1 MSSAEETAKKQNA
14 KKSGL
19 TIAVTSHGISQVR
32 ENGALFGEFA
42 SMLSVEENLSSQLT
56 PEQRRILLLEDPQDA
71 AGSEP
76 QRDPAAVEPAQE
88 PPTAAQSMS
97 ANGAA

>member
-42 SMLSVEENLSSQLT
+42 SMLSVEENVSSQLT
-56 PEQRRILLLEDPQDA
+56 PEQRKILLIEPQDA

-76 QRDPAAVEPAQE
+76 QEDQAAVEPEAE
-88 PPTAAQSMS
+88 AVS